1 LHKGGTKVAK
11 SYYKSTKRQKELERK
26 RKKEEKR
33 QAKLAKKDSPSDAD
47 EKESQGEEALQ

>member
-1 LHKGGTKVAK
+1 VAK
-11 SYYKSTKRQKELERK
+11 SYYKSTKRQKELARK

-47 EKESQGEEALQ
+47 EKESQSEEALQ